1 MLLQLLGVFA
11 LSVVELW
18 AAVPAGVALGL
29 PPILVWAATL
39 MGSAVCVVVV
49 VVAGERVR
57 AWLVSRLGRGR
68 AREGGPLRT
77 IWERYGVIGWGLL
90 GPLVL
95 GAPLSAAVGV
105 GLGAPRD
112 RLLVWLGAG
121 VLLWTTVLTA
131 AAVFGADVVRGLV

>member
-1 MLLQLLGVFA
+1 MI
-11 LSVVELW
+11 ELW

-29 PPILVWAATL
+29 PPILVWLATVAGAL
-39 MGSAVCVVVV
+39 VCIVAVVL
-49 VVAGERVR
+49 AGERLR

-68 AREGGPLRT
+68 ARDGGRLRS

-105 GLGAPRD
+105 GLGAPRG
-112 RLLVWLGAG
+112 RLVIWLGAG
-121 VLLWTTVLTA
+121 VVLWTTILTVA
-131 AAVFGADVVRGLV
+131 AAFGIEAVRDLG